1 MRNSILFFLLLGPA
15 ALLFCQS
22 RPANSQYLTT
32 AKKFKTLDS
41 LLQSEVN
48 GDKIPGAVIQVKK
61 GKQVLF
67 QRAYGLSQKYNAQ
80 HQLLPNPEPTTL
92 EHLYDLASLT
102 KVVGTTTAIMLLVD
116 QKQIG
121 LDDAVG
127 KYIPVFDT
135 SEKRT
140 ITIRHLLS
148 HSAGLKEWYPLY
160 YRASNKQGTYRLIG
174 ELPLAFPV
182 GKQRRY
188 SDLGF
193 VLLGQII
200 EQVSKMPL
208 DQFLDQLVFKPLGM
222 VHTTYNPLN
231 KGGFAKI
238 AATSH
243 GNPYEKRMVYDPSLG
258 FTVREIDPKQW
269 DGWRNYTLKG
279 EVNDG
284 NTWYANGGIS
294 GAAGLFS
301 TVGDLQKLVDMLLA
315 KGKVGERKF
324 ISAPTIEQFLV
335 KDQFNN
341 GLGWMMDPTNPVM
354 KNAPAG
360 TFAHTGFTGTSIV
373 VVPQANISVIM
384 LINRQNMG
392 LSAKGTY
399 YDLGPLRQKVIASVL
414 KL

>member
-1 MRNSILFFLLLGPA
+1 
-15 ALLFCQS
+15 
-22 RPANSQYLTT
+22 
-32 AKKFKTLDS
+32 
-41 LLQSEVN
+41 
-48 GDKIPGAVIQVKK
+48 
-61 GKQVLF
+61 
-67 QRAYGLSQKYNAQ
+67 
-80 HQLLPNPEPTTL
+80 
-92 EHLYDLASLT
+92 
-102 KVVGTTTAIMLLVD
+102 MLLVD
-116 QKQIG
+116 QGVLKV
-121 LDDAVG
+121 DDPVG
-127 KYIPVFDT
+127 KYIPAFDT
-135 SEKRT
+135 PEKSK

-148 HSAGLKEWYPLY
+148 HSAGLREWYPLY
-160 YRASNKQGTYRLIG
+160 YRASNKQETYRLIG

-208 DQFLDQLVFKPLGM
+208 EQFLDQQVFKPLGM
-222 VHTTYNPLN
+222 SHTAFNPLT
-231 KGGFAKI
+231 KGGLNKI

-243 GNPYEKRMVYDPSLG
+243 GNPYEKRMVYDASLG
-258 FTVREIDPKQW
+258 FTVKDLDPKQW

-324 ISAPTIEQFLV
+324 ISAQTLEQFLS

-341 GLGWMMDPTNPVM
+341 GLGWMMDPSNPVM

-373 VVPQANISVIM
+373 IVPQANISVIV

-392 LSAKGTY
+392 LSGKGSY
-399 YDLGPLRQKVIASVL
+399 YDLGPLRQKLIAAVL

>member
-1 MRNSILFFLLLGPA
+1 MRSYFLFFLFLAPALLVFSQSKPA
-15 ALLFCQS
+15 AQFS
-22 RPANSQYLTT
+22 T

-67 QRAYGLSQKYNAQ
+67 QRAYGLAQKYNAQ
-80 HQLLPNPEPTTL
+80 HQLLPDPEPTTL

-102 KVVGTTTAIMLLVD
+102 KVVGTTTGIMLLVD

-121 LDDAVG
+121 LDDPVG
-127 KYIPVFDT
+127 KYIPAFDT
-135 SEKRT
+135 PEKRT

-160 YRASNKQGTYRLIG
+160 YRASNKQETYRLIG

-208 DQFLDQLVFKPLGM
+208 DQFLDQQVFKPLGM
-222 VHTTYNPLN
+222 VHTTYNPLS

-258 FTVREIDPKQW
+258 FTVKEIDPKQW
-269 DGWRNYTLKG
+269 DGWRTYTLKG

-324 ISAPTIEQFLV
+324 ISAQTIEQFLI

-373 VVPQANISVIM
+373 VVPQSNISVIM

-392 LSAKGTY
+392 LSAKGSY
-399 YDLGPLRQKVIASVL
+399 YDLGPLRQKVIAAVL

>member
-32 AKKFKTLDS
+32 TKKFKTLDS

-80 HQLLPNPEPTTL
+80 HQLLPNPEPTTP

-127 KYIPVFDT
+127 KYIPEFDT
-135 SEKRT
+135 PEKRT

-160 YRASNKQGTYRLIG
+160 YRASNKQETYRLIG

-208 DQFLDQLVFKPLGM
+208 DRFLDQQVFKPLGM

-258 FTVREIDPKQW
+258 FTVREIDPRQW

-324 ISAPTIEQFLV
+324 ISAQTIEQFLV

-392 LSAKGTY
+392 LSAKGAY

>member
-1 MRNSILFFLLLGPA
+1 MRSYFLFFLFLAPVSFVFSQPKPA
-15 ALLFCQS
+15 AQIS
-22 RPANSQYLTT
+22 A

-67 QRAYGLSQKYNAQ
+67 LRAYGLSQKYNAQ

-116 QKQIG
+116 QKLIG

-127 KYIPVFDT
+127 KYIPAFDT
-135 SEKRT
+135 PEKRT

-160 YRASNKQGTYRLIG
+160 YRASNKQETYRVIG

-208 DQFLDQLVFKPLGM
+208 DQFLDQQVFQPLGM
-222 VHTTYNPLN
+222 VHTTYNPLI
-231 KGGFAKI
+231 KGGFTKI

-258 FTVREIDPKQW
+258 FTVKEIDPKQW
-269 DGWRNYTLKG
+269 DSWRNYTLKG

-315 KGKVGERKF
+315 NGKAGERKF
-324 ISAPTIEQFLV
+324 ISAPTIEQFLT

-360 TFAHTGFTGTSIV
+360 TYAHTGFTGTSIV
-373 VVPQANISVIM
+373 VVPQSNISVIL

-392 LSAKGTY
+392 LSAKGSY
-399 YDLGPLRQKVIASVL
+399 YDLGPLRQKVIAAVL

>member
-1 MRNSILFFLLLGPA
+1 MRYHFLFFLLWTP
-15 ALLFCQS
+15 LFFVFSQS
-22 RPANSQYLTT
+22 KPSSSPQLAT

-61 GKQVLF
+61 GKQILF

-80 HQLLPNPEPTTL
+80 HQLLPNPEPTSL

-116 QKQIG
+116 QKQIV

-127 KYIPVFDT
+127 KYIPAFDS
-135 SEKRT
+135 SEKSK

-148 HSAGLKEWYPLY
+148 HSAGLREWYPLY
-160 YRASNKQGTYRLIG
+160 YRASNKQETYRLIG

-200 EQVSKMPL
+200 EQVCKMPL
-208 DQFLDQLVFKPLGM
+208 EQFLDQQVFKPLGM
-222 VHTTYNPLN
+222 LHTTYNPLK
-231 KGGFAKI
+231 KGGFSKI
-238 AATSH
+238 AATSP
-243 GNPYEKRMVYDPSLG
+243 GNPYEKRMVYDASLG
-258 FTVREIDPKQW
+258 FTVKDLDPKQW

-301 TVGDLQKLVDMLLA
+301 TVVDLQKLVDMLLA

-324 ISAPTIEQFLV
+324 ISAQTIEQFLV

-392 LSAKGTY
+392 LSSKGTY
-399 YDLGPLRQKVIASVL
+399 YDLGPLRQKVIAAVL